1 MREENDWGR
10 FGGGNFWRICGEF
23 VENFWRIFFKKNEK
37 EGKNRSN
44 IKSAGRERI
53 EI

>member
-23 VENFWRIFFKKNEK
+23 LENFFQKK
-37 EGKNRSN
+37 
-44 IKSAGRERI
+44 
-53 EI
+53 